1 MTRPVRL
8 FVLTLLATV
17 ALSSVVRAADKP
29 VKVFILAGQSNME
42 GKAQI
47 ALLESQLAD
56 PKTKAEFQHLQPDGE
71 WLVRQDVWIKFL
83 DRKGELTV
91 GFGSPKRI
99 GPELEF
105 GIAIGDHFDEQVLII
120 KTAWGGKSL
129 YRDFRSPSAGTPNA
143 EHVQQLLANARKR
156 KPETTQAEIEES
168 FGFYYRAMLSE
179 IRDTLEHL
187 GENFP
192 GYQGQGYELA
202 GFVWFQGWND
212 MVNDDYTAAYE
223 ENMVHFIKDVR
234 RDLKSPELP
243 FVIGVLGVGGVT
255 GSTDEKPNPKRDA
268 FKAAQTAAGNRPE
281 FKGNVAVV
289 QTDQFWDVAAYN
301 VFKTG
306 WREHFEKWQK
316 IGSDYPFHYLGSVRT
331 YGAIGKAFGQA
342 ILKLQA
348 RQ

>member
-1 MTRPVRL
+1 MKRL
-8 FVLTLLATV
+8 IALTAALFLTFSSTV
-17 ALSSVVRAADKP
+17 AALAAEKP

-56 PKTKAEFQHLQPDGE
+56 PKTKAEFQHLRPDGD
-71 WLVRQDVWIKFL
+71 WLVRKDVWIKFL
-83 DRKGELTV
+83 NRKGDLTI
-91 GFGSPKRI
+91 GYGSPKRV

-105 GIAIGDHFDEQVLII
+105 GIAVGDHFDEQVLII

-129 YRDFRSPSAGTPNA
+129 YRDFRPPSAGAPDA
-143 EHVQQLLANARKR
+143 DHVQQLLTNARKR
-156 KPETTQAEIEES
+156 KPETTQANIEQS
-168 FGFYYRAMLSE
+168 FGHYYRLMLTE
-179 IRDTLEHL
+179 IDDALSNL
-187 GENFP
+187 GEHFP
-192 GYQGQGYELA
+192 GYEGQGYELT

-212 MVNDDYTAAYE
+212 MVNANYTAAYE
-223 ENMVHFIKDVR
+223 DNMVHFIKDVR
-234 RDLKSPELP
+234 RDLKSPKLP

-255 GSTDEKPNPKRDA
+255 GSTDEKPNPKRDE

-301 VFKTG
+301 VFKKG
-306 WREHFEKWQK
+306 WREHFEEWQK

-342 ILKLQA
+342 VLKLQIA
-348 RQ
+348 D